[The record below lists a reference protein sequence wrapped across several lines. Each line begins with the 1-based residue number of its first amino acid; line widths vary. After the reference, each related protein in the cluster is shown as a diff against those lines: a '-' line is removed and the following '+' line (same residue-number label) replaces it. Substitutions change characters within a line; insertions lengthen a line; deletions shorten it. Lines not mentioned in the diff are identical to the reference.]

1 MWCTQVRALA
11 DMLACNLG
19 RHTVDNSKLYHSLT
33 PPHRPGKSN
42 KTCTPSTASFDI
54 PWSPAPTG
62 PRIFPTRRLL
72 PCRAVSP
79 VGRNASRSACKKE
92 RLKGLIYSCS
102 QTTQFIQG
110 RAKNGSPCAGR
121 DQGRRRRH
129 LFLSPPHCTRSA
141 RGARGRSP
149 CEEEEES
156 EGGGASIR
164 KSSMLR

>member
-1 MWCTQVRALA
+1 MRTCWPATWVGILWTIQNCTTLSHHHTGQARATKLA
-11 DMLACNLG
+11 LLAQP
-19 RHTVDNSKLYHSLT
+19 VLT
-33 PPHRPGKSN
+33 FRGGLLLPGPDARS
-42 KTCTPSTASFDI
+42 S
-54 PWSPAPTG
+54 
-62 PRIFPTRRLL
+62 FPTRRLL

-110 RAKNGSPCAGR
+110 RAKNGSPCTGR